1 MNNDF
6 LDNKNFSYLINFVR
20 NDVNQQTDFDIF
32 KEKKYVNLFKKLI
45 QTIHTSNMNKKNIT
59 KEYLNS
65 VVIDK
70 CVPFLVNQI
79 NSDRKKD
86 NIFNLK
92 TPKIETMGRPQA
104 TRIVKN
110 KNVTPEN
117 DFSNL
122 TLNDDFSGLNNV
134 PQRSPF
140 IDNSNNSTPIENI
153 AGRSSRDD
161 EKIDLMKR
169 MQEMEHERN
178 YQLNLSDANDF
189 SNQVERTNIN
199 SERQIDNINKQNIQN
214 DNEFFKKLYQDDLN
228 NATVNDSYSNVNE
241 NQNTLNDNQ
250 PNTSMSLEEL
260 MQQRAR
266 LTPNVNN
273 NNNNSMNN
281 NNNKNSMNNNNK
293 NSMNNN
299 NNNNKNSMN
308 NNNNNNSM
316 NMNTMMP
323 NNQNYFSMEDNELD
337 SLYQNKSM
345 SLAKQELE
353 SPMNPMNMDAYS
365 NANSR
370 QELMPSNVN
379 ENISMSINNSLN
391 INADDI
397 QDKLQENNFNE
408 ETKKKYEEKTYISTN
423 KVYERRKKRVLSID
437 VSSNLGNVSENR
449 PAIDNYSNNYWDHFK
464 VNFQEDFIVD
474 KITDVFLESITINN
488 PAQANDYNNL
498 YIVLDIDELNV
509 KTTTNNLF
517 MKDKFVLPNENTASS
532 GSNKIFKYHLKSNYI
547 ATVNPQK
554 ISSLTFR
561 ITNEN
566 NESVGVPLVY
576 STATINNDD
585 GYSAS
590 TTIIEVSN
598 DTVFDIFDAVYNSN
612 KRFLGIV
619 TASHEIDH
627 GNGDT
632 KHIHFVDKT
641 HVPLVHSEKLY
652 LLDSSVRTSVY
663 SSAVADIGDT
673 TLSVDDGAAD
683 NSSAVTDFSVGDKVY
698 LGNGCLLG
706 TLTAVAAT
714 ELTFADGINVSV
726 PDNVRMYKDC
736 SLPKVFASNNK
747 SNRIIMELMFISR

>member
-104 TRIVKN
+104 TRIVRNKSKN
-110 KNVTPEN
+110 KNVAPEN

-140 IDNSNNSTPIENI
+140 MDNSNNSTPIQNI

-178 YQLNLSDANDF
+178 YQQNLSDANNF
-189 SNQVERTNIN
+189 SNQVERANIN
-199 SERQIDNINKQNIQN
+199 SERQIENINKQNIQN

-228 NATVNDSYSNVNE
+228 NATVNDSYSNT
-241 NQNTLNDNQ
+241 NQSQNNSNGNQ
-250 PNTSMSLEEL
+250 PNTSISLEEL

-273 NNNNSMNN
+273 NNNNNNNSVNINN
-281 NNNKNSMNNNNK
+281 NNNNNSVN
-293 NSMNNN
+293 MNNN
-299 NNNNKNSMN
+299 NNNNNSV
-308 NNNNNNSM
+308 

-345 SLAKQELE
+345 NLAKQELE
-353 SPMNPMNMDAYS
+353 KPMNPLNMDAYS

-408 ETKKKYEEKTYISTN
+408 ESKKKYEEKTYISTN

-449 PAIDNYSNNYWDHFK
+449 PAIDNYSSNYWNHFK

-498 YIVLDIDELNV
+498 YVVLDIDELNV

-566 NESVGVPLVY
+566 NESVGPLLVD
-576 STATINNDD
+576 STATINNVD
-585 GYSAS
+585 GYPSS
-590 TTIIEVSN
+590 TNLVEVSD
-598 DTVFDIFDAVYNSN
+598 DTQFDIYDAVYNSN
-612 KRFLGIV
+612 KRFLGII

-627 GNGDT
+627 GNEDT
-632 KHIHFVDKT
+632 KHIHFIDKT
-641 HVPLVHSEKLY
+641 HVPLLHGEKLY
-652 LLDSSVRTSVY
+652 ILDSSIRTSVY

-673 TLSVDDGAAD
+673 TVSVDDGAAG

-714 ELTFADGINVSV
+714 ELTFAEGISISV
-726 PDNVRMYKDC
+726 PDNVRMYKEC
-736 SLPKVFASNNK
+736 SLPRVFASDNK
-747 SNRIIMELMFISR
+747 NNRIIMEFMFISR